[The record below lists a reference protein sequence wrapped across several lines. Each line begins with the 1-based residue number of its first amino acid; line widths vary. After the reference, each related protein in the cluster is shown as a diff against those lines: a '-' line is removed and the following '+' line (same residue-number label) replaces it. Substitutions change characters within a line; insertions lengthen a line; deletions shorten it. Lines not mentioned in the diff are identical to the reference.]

1 MEAWGKEL
9 VFELYNRYAPDVERL
24 RRFNSF
30 IPTIGTSYA
39 GEERRL
45 LYLMVRFMAPELIIE
60 FSPKR
65 GWTTLHMAAAL
76 EDNHKGRII
85 SFELDPIYAALTKRT
100 VKTASLAHRVQI
112 VVGDV
117 REEFPRAYDDPDT
130 WRSTPEIGFLF
141 VDSDHSA
148 EFAHWY
154 LGNLFPLIQQNGVVH
169 VHDIETSPER
179 VVNNEPLPV
188 EPTGE
193 EKVLAEHLIRHRER
207 YRWFSVADAVRDQAY
222 LSAVRP
228 WGGGDLSFPPDRVR
242 LHPTDERMGF
252 ERNPSLWI
260 LQRGP
265 QETKTYPHRPFEPL
279 HRTLKERLA
288 YETRKQIASLY
299 APLREMRRSWK
310 QTSPRA

>member
-1 MEAWGKEL
+1 MDAWGKEL
-9 VFELYNRYAPDVERL
+9 VVELYKRYAPDVGRL
-24 RRFNSF
+24 HRFDPF
-30 IPTIGTSYA
+30 MPKIGKSYA

-45 LYLMVRFMAPELIIE
+45 LYLMARFIVPEVIVE

-76 EDNHKGRII
+76 EDNGKGRII

-100 VKTASLAHRVQI
+100 VKTAGLAHRVEV

-117 REEFPRAYDDPDT
+117 REEFPRVYGDPGA
-130 WRSTPEIGFLF
+130 WRSAPEIGFLF

-148 EFAHWY
+148 EFARWY
-154 LGNLFPLIQQNGVVH
+154 LGNLFPLVRQDGVIH

-179 VVNNEPLPV
+179 VGKNEPLPV

-193 EKVLAEHLIRHRER
+193 EKVLAEHLTRHRER

-222 LSAVRP
+222 LGAVRP

-242 LHPTDERMGF
+242 FHPTDARMGF

-260 LQRGP
+260 LRTGP
-265 QETKTYPHRPFEPL
+265 QESKTYPHRPFEPL

-288 YETRKQIASLY
+288 YETRKQIASFY
-299 APLREMRRSWK
+299 APLREMRRSWR
-310 QTSPRA
+310 QSSPRR